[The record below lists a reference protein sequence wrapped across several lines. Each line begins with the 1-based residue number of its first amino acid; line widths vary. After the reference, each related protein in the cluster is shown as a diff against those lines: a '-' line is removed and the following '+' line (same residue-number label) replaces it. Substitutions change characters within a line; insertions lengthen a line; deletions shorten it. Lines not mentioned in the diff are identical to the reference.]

1 MTFRSRLILYAL
13 LTSLT
18 SLSIDALLPGLR
30 QIGLELGVAP
40 PLSTHHVIS
49 LFIFGMAFGEIVIGP
64 LSDAF
69 GRKQALLG
77 GLCVYL
83 LGTVFAL
90 FAQSLEM
97 VLIGRFLQGVGV
109 SGPKIATRAMIRDQ
123 FEGDAM
129 ARVMSF
135 MFTLFILVPMLAPAL
150 AQGLIAMAGWRSVFV
165 AYFVIAVVLGAWV
178 AARHPET
185 LPVARRISF
194 RPRLLFL
201 NARRILSSPRV
212 ILLIIATGLVFG
224 AQLLYLSTAADLF
237 FEAYGVTESFPLY
250 FAALALAIGFASFIN
265 ARLVQRLGVVT
276 MARAGFIGLTAV
288 SLLMA
293 IATLGA
299 ESVLPF
305 AVFLTLLSLAFFAI
319 GILFGNL
326 NALAMQTLGNVAG
339 FGASLIASGSSLVAT
354 LFAVGFGSFYSG
366 DTTYLAAGFFAA
378 GLSSLVLA
386 EIAIRRHEL
395 PVVGVTV

>member
-1 MTFRSRLILYAL
+1 MSFRSRLILYAL

-30 QIGLELGVAP
+30 EIGLELGVAP

-49 LFIFGMAFGEIVIGP
+49 LFIFGMAFGELVIGP

-69 GRKQALLG
+69 GRKPALLG
-77 GLCVYL
+77 GLSIYV
-83 LGTVFAL
+83 LGTVVAL

-123 FEGDAM
+123 FDGDAM

-135 MFTLFILVPMLAPAL
+135 MFTLFVLVPMLAPAL
-150 AQGLIAMAGWRSVFV
+150 AQGLITIAGWRSVFT
-165 AYFVIAVVLGAWV
+165 AYLVIAVALGASL

-185 LPVARRISF
+185 LPVERRIPL

-201 NARRILSSPRV
+201 NGLRILSSLRV
-212 ILLIIATGLVFG
+212 TLLIIATGLVFG

-237 FEAYGVTESFPLY
+237 FEAYGVAETFPLY
-250 FAALALAIGFASFIN
+250 FAALAVAMGLASFMN
-265 ARLVQRLGVVT
+265 AKLVQRLGSLT
-276 MARAGFIGLTAV
+276 MARAGFIGFTAV
-288 SLLMA
+288 SLLMV
-293 IATLGA
+293 ITSLGA
-299 ESVLPF
+299 SGTLPF
-305 AVFLTLLSLAFFAI
+305 AAFLSMLFLAFFAI

-326 NALAMQTLGNVAG
+326 NAMAMQTLGNVAG
-339 FGASLIASGSSLVAT
+339 LGASLIASGSSLVAT
-354 LFAVGFGSFYSG
+354 LFAVGFGGFYSAN
-366 DTTYLAAGFFAA
+366 TTYLAVGFFAA
-378 GLSSLVLA
+378 GLSSLALA
-386 EIAIRRHEL
+386 EIAIRRNEAEIL
-395 PVVGVTV
+395 GVGR

>member
-49 LFIFGMAFGEIVIGP
+49 LFIFGMAFGELVIGP

-83 LGTVFAL
+83 LGTVVAL
-90 FAQSLEM
+90 SAQSLEM

-150 AQGLIAMAGWRSVFV
+150 AQGLIAIAGWRSVFV
-165 AYFVIAVVLGAWV
+165 AYFVIAAVLGAWV

-185 LPVARRISF
+185 LPVARRIPF

-212 ILLIIATGLVFG
+212 TLLIVATGLVFG

-250 FAALALAIGFASFIN
+250 FAALALAMGLASFTN
-265 ARLVQRLGVVT
+265 ARLVQRLGVVA

-288 SLLMA
+288 SLLMVV
-293 IATLGA
+293 ATLGV
-299 ESVLPF
+299 EGVLPF

-354 LFAVGFGSFYSG
+354 LFAVGFGGFYSG
-366 DTTYLAAGFFAA
+366 DTTYLAVGFFAA

>member
-30 QIGLELGVAP
+30 QIGPELGVAP

-49 LFIFGMAFGEIVIGP
+49 LFIFGMAFGELVIGP

-83 LGTVFAL
+83 LGTVVAL

-185 LPVARRISF
+185 LPVARHIPF
-194 RPRLLFL
+194 RSRLLFL
-201 NARRILSSPRV
+201 NARRIVSSPRV
-212 ILLIIATGLVFG
+212 TLLIIATGLVFG

-250 FAALALAIGFASFIN
+250 FAALALAMGLASFIN

-288 SLLMA
+288 SLLMM

-299 ESVLPF
+299 EVVLPF

-354 LFAVGFGSFYSG
+354 LFAVGFGGFYSG
-366 DTTYLAAGFFAA
+366 DTTYLALGFFAA

-386 EIAIRRHEL
+386 EIAIRRSES
-395 PVVGVTV
+395 PVVGVTL

>member
-1 MTFRSRLILYAL
+1 MTFRSRLFLYAM

-49 LFIFGMAFGEIVIGP
+49 LFIFGMAFGELVIGP

-83 LGTVFAL
+83 LGTVVAL

-97 VLIGRFLQGVGV
+97 VLIGRFLQGIGV

-150 AQGLIAMAGWRSVFV
+150 AQGLIAIAGWRSVFV

-185 LPVARRISF
+185 LPVARRIPF

-212 ILLIIATGLVFG
+212 TLLIVATGLVFG
-224 AQLLYLSTAADLF
+224 AQLLYLSTATDLF

-250 FAALALAIGFASFIN
+250 FAALAIAMGLASFIN
-265 ARLVQRLGVVT
+265 ARLVQRLGVVA

-288 SLLMA
+288 SLLMV
-293 IATLGA
+293 IATFCA
-299 ESVLPF
+299 EGVLAF
-305 AVFLTLLSLAFFAI
+305 AVFLPLQSLAFFAI

-354 LFAVGFGSFYSG
+354 LFAVGFGGVYSG
-366 DTTYLAAGFFAA
+366 DTTYLAVGFFAA